1 MIEHFVGFIEESIN
15 NFARTAYNALAADL
29 ASGLWLVA
37 ALIFV
42 AMMINAVTQIK
53 DIGLMAYVG
62 WFMRMAIIISMA
74 SSWTYFQPIYSGV
87 QSLPDS
93 IAGALTGTANVWQS
107 LDEIAAQCFAEAE
120 KAIQNAAMGL
130 SLTGAILWVVG
141 AIIVAFGTGLALIAK
156 GGMAVALG
164 LAPVFISTLL
174 SSSTSNIFASW
185 AKTVIGLVMLIVV
198 LTGVVALIQALFVAE
213 VSRISNTGGMA
224 DTGRFLAVCIVS
236 IVMLTQIPGLASG
249 VSGAIVSGASG
260 LAVTSKVAGFAKDAL
275 SSTSRAPGQINAS
288 AKTGAAM
295 AAAARSGAGLRD
307 SAARAMQARR
317 DIAKSSRSQ
326 SPDARRSAAA
336 DQYRASIKASRLD

>member
-1 MIEHFVGFIEESIN
+1 MIEGFVGFIEESIT
-15 NFARTAYNALAADL
+15 NFAQTAYNALAADL

-42 AMMINAVTQIK
+42 AMMVNAITQIK

-62 WFMRMAIIISMA
+62 WFIRIAIIISMA
-74 SSWTYFQPIYSGV
+74 SSWTYFQPIYSGI

-107 LDEIAAQCFAEAE
+107 LDEIAAQCFVQAQA
-120 KAIQNAAMGL
+120 AIQNAAMGL
-130 SLTGAILWVVG
+130 SITGAVLWVVG
-141 AIIVAFGTGLALIAK
+141 AIIVAYGTGMALIAK

-164 LAPVFISTLL
+164 LAPVFLSSLL

-185 AKTVIGLVMLIVV
+185 AKTVIGLIMLIVV

-213 VSRISNTGGMA
+213 ISRVSDTGQMA

-249 VSGAIVSGASG
+249 LSGAIVSGASG
-260 LAVTSKVAGFAKDAL
+260 LAVATKMASFAKDAL
-275 SSTSRAPGQINAS
+275 SSAGKAAGQLTAS

-295 AAAARSGAGLRD
+295 AAAARAGAGPLD
-307 SAARAMQARR
+307 GAARAMQARR
-317 DIAKSSRSQ
+317 DIAKSSRTQ
-326 SPDARRSAAA
+326 SPAARRSEAA
-336 DQYRASIKASRLD
+336 DQLRASIKAARLD